1 MTDEFEDQELG
12 PLLPEDMR
20 ADANF
25 KDIKTVGALGKSF
38 ISAQK
43 MVGANRVALPSESA
57 SEAEMGTFYD
67 SLGRPKTSGDYKLPD
82 IPKELGATD
91 ATETWMRELFHKAGL
106 TPRQAAEVLTG
117 YVEFSQGQ
125 IKTLDADIATSKVQ
139 AEEALKAEL
148 GGAYAERLD
157 LSGRGVMWAG
167 GDELVKLMADMGLA
181 DHPVVVKAF
190 SKVGKEVGEDT
201 SEGGGRPSMRMT
213 PAEAQGELNELALD
227 KEFQKALMTA
237 EHPGHAGAVER
248 KQRLYDATY
257 PEKTE

>member
-1 MTDEFEDQELG
+1 MADEFEDQELG

-20 ADANF
+20 DDANF

-43 MVGANRVALPSESA
+43 MVGANRVALPGESA
-57 SEAEMGTFYD
+57 SPTEFDAFYEAI
-67 SLGRPKTSGDYKLPD
+67 GRPKTAADYKLPD

-91 ATETWMRELFHKAGL
+91 VTETWMRDLFHKEGL
-106 TPRQAAEVLTG
+106 TPRQAAGVLTG

-125 IKTLDADIATSKVQ
+125 IKTLDADIATSKAQ
-139 AEEALKAEL
+139 AEESLKAEL
-148 GGAYAERLD
+148 GEAYAERLD

-167 GDELVKLMADMGLA
+167 GEELVKLMADMGLA

-227 KEFQKALMTA
+227 KEFQKALTTA
-237 EHPGHAGAVER
+237 EHPGHKGAVER
-248 KQRLYDATY
+248 RQRLYDAAF
-257 PEKTE
+257 PAKTE